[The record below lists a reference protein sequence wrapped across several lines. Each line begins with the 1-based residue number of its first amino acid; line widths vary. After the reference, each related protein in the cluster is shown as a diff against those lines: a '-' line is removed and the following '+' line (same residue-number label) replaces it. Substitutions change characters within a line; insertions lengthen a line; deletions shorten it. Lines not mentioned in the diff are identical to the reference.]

1 MSGMFRWI
9 VDDTRALIADVKALL
24 MRLGTRWQ
32 WMRMR
37 SRHRIEDTAA
47 DLENVRRGAAVR
59 TRMCREC
66 RALIPV
72 SSRNC
77 PECGERPGRPVT
89 RGIARV
95 AEHMLPGFISASS
108 SILTLNIV
116 LYGLTHALSSALD
129 PRVAGPAGPWTLT
142 LIALGAN
149 VPLFVV
155 HGEVW
160 RLLTM
165 VFLHGNLL
173 HLLMNSWALFAV
185 GPLVEELYGPRKFLC
200 FYVVTGI
207 CGSLAS
213 TWWHLGGQDLVPAI
227 GASGAIFGLIGVAA
241 VWGWRRGGRVGE
253 GIKGQ
258 MAQWAMYG
266 LAMGFLIQGTDN
278 AAHVGGLVSGA
289 LLALVIGDAAPRT
302 AAGARGWEAIAW
314 LCGLAVLGAFAMVAF
329 RYEAVLQLLTRSV

>member
-1 MSGMFRWI
+1 MFRWI
-9 VDDTRALIADVKALL
+9 VDDTRALIADAKALFA
-24 MRLGTRWQ
+24 RLGTRWQ
-32 WMRMR
+32 WLRMR
-37 SRHRIEDTAA
+37 SRHRIEETAA

-72 SSRNC
+72 SARAC

-89 RGIARV
+89 RGFARV
-95 AEHMLPGFISASS
+95 AEHMMPGFISASS
-108 SILTLNIV
+108 SILTINIV
-116 LYGLTHALSSALD
+116 LYALTHALSSGLD
-129 PRVAGPAGPWTLT
+129 PHVTGRAGPWSIT

-149 VPLFVV
+149 VPVLVLS
-155 HGEVW
+155 GEVW

-185 GPLVEELYGPRKFLC
+185 GPLVEELFGPRKFLF
-200 FYVVTGI
+200 FYVATGI

-213 TWWHLGGQDLVPAI
+213 IWWRPGGMSV
-227 GASGAIFGLIGVAA
+227 GASGAVFGLIGVAA

-258 MAQWAMYG
+258 MVQWALYG
-266 LAMGFLIQGTDN
+266 LVMGFMIPGIDN
-278 AAHVGGLVSGA
+278 AAHAGGLAAGA
-289 LLALVIGDAAPRT
+289 VLALMIGDGAPRS
-302 AAGARGWEAIAW
+302 AAGARAWEAIAW
-314 LCGLAVLGAFAMVAF
+314 ICGLAVLGGFAMVAL
-329 RYEAVLQLLTRSV
+329 RYEAALRFLTGSV

>member
-1 MSGMFRWI
+1 MRGMFRWI
-9 VDDTRALIADVKALL
+9 VDDTRALISDAKALL
-24 MRLGTRWQ
+24 TRLGTRWQ
-32 WMRMR
+32 WLRMR
-37 SRHRIEDTAA
+37 SRHRIEETAA

-72 SSRNC
+72 SARAC
-77 PECGERPGRPVT
+77 PECGEPPGRPVT
-89 RGIARV
+89 RGMARV
-95 AEHMLPGFISASS
+95 AEHMMPGFISASS
-108 SILTLNIV
+108 SILTLNVV
-116 LYGLTHALSSALD
+116 LYGLTHALSSGLD
-129 PRVAGPAGPWTLT
+129 PRAAGPAGPWNLT

-149 VPLFVV
+149 VPAFVV
-155 HGEVW
+155 NGEVW

-173 HLLMNSWALFAV
+173 HLLMNSWALLAV
-185 GPLVEELYGPRKFLC
+185 GPLVEELFGPRKFL
-200 FYVVTGI
+200 FFFVATGI

-213 TWWHLGGQDLVPAI
+213 LWWRLGERYLIPGI

-266 LAMGFLIQGTDN
+266 LAMGFLIRGTDN
-278 AAHVGGLVSGA
+278 AAHVGGLAAGA
-289 LLALVIGDAAPRT
+289 LLALVIGDGAHRS
-302 AAGARGWEAIAW
+302 AAGARVWEAIAW
-314 LCGLAVLGAFAMVAF
+314 ICGLAVLGAFAMVAF
-329 RYEAVLQLLTRSV
+329 RYETVMQLLTRSV